1 MENSNNT
8 INNNNMK
15 VLKKFRN
22 ETGKYR
28 DISDKDLLELIKYA
42 IQEIQTFGALG
53 NNAPNMNDL
62 PNNLSAYRNICPDLV
77 KDIKKVF
84 YTENNNN

>member
-1 MENSNNT
+1 
-8 INNNNMK
+8 MK

-28 DISDKDLLELIKYA
+28 DISDKDLIELIHYA
-42 IQEIQTFGALG
+42 IEEINMFGPLG

-62 PNNLSAYRNICPDLV
+62 PNNLSAYRNICPELMEDV
-77 KDIKKVF
+77 KKVF
-84 YTENNNN
+84 VTKKK